1 LGLAWL
7 GAETIRAFLFQ
18 VEPLDVTTLASV
30 TALILVLTLIV
41 SLRPAI
47 RAGRVELSKLLRED

>member
-1 LGLAWL
+1 MAWL